1 MAVIHLSWFGKG
13 WKIQPFFWIE
23 FGDLVEKI
31 DIVDLF
37 PFKVSALSVKNK
49 DDFLLLNKKD
59 IPNKIFKFNVY
70 NILDFFVSLK
80 NQDIKEKFLIDR
92 DIEFWERFTRWSLS
106 FLIRQEIIPYLLKN
120 REGLQAKWL
129 PVLKDSSYR
138 DLIRFIR
145 SLHFY
150 KIITNDYNQSDIANI
165 ILDICYV
172 LVDSLCRKALFE
184 KGVRHQINYGQSI
197 HDLWLYSLLD
207 KNPKLQLSQHLDSY
221 INLAIAPKDID
232 KFYAQIIDWQRT
244 LAEKSALSFK
254 LLIKLNEPTSEED
267 SWNLEVFLQ
276 SIDDSKILIPLYLVW
291 NKNNKDLIFVSRDI
305 NNSKTN
311 ILALLSRASKLFPP
325 IKRQVIYPYNKYI
338 TLTTQ
343 EAYNFLKEGSWLLR
357 EEGFDVILPNWWK
370 ENTSIYKLQTRAEIK
385 HSSLPKGSFSLN
397 TSVRFNCYIAFKNAP
412 LTQKEI
418 SHLSLAQKGLVKLRG
433 KWIEIDP
440 DHINKILKISNNR
453 EGKISISKIIAASL
467 GARVNIKDIPIDEIK
482 VSGWLKDFLTELK
495 NLKYNKTQIDIP
507 RNLKTTLR
515 DYQVEGFGW
524 LYFMSKWR
532 LGACLADDMGLGKT
546 IQVLAL
552 IDKYLEQGINGP
564 FLIIAPTSVIG
575 NWQRE
580 IARFLPNLS
589 FYIHQGVDR
598 VKKEQLGKI
607 VKNTSIVI
615 TSYTLLTRD
624 FDRLRDIKWFGIIAD
639 EAQNI
644 KNPFSKQSICSRKLK
659 SEFKVALTGTP
670 IENSI
675 SDLWSIMEFLNPG
688 LLGSYES
695 FRTQFIIPIQLE
707 EDKKVLNKL
716 RSLIAPFI
724 LRREKTDYSIGLNLP
739 KKKEQT
745 IKVYLTNEQKRLY
758 KTIVNN
764 IRSCLDNTQGIAK
777 KGLILSTITKLK
789 QICDHPVLFLKD
801 NSKIENRSGK
811 LEALKNILDFVL
823 SKGESSIIFTQFA
836 SMGHILQHHLSLF
849 FDKEVLFIHGGLP
862 RLKRDEIVE
871 YFQNATKPQ
880 ILVLSLKASGTGL
893 NLTKAT
899 HVFHYDRWWNPAVEK
914 QATDRAYRIG
924 QVKDVEVYKF
934 ICKGTIEEKIEQIL
948 NSKLELAN
956 DLISSGETWITNL
969 SDKEIKDLIKFDG

>member
-1 MAVIHLSWFGKG
+1 MAVIHLSWFGKR

-37 PFKVSALSVKNK
+37 PFKVSAFSVKNK
-49 DDFLLLNKKD
+49 DDLLLLNKED

-70 NILDFFVSLK
+70 DILNFFVSLK

-106 FLIRQEIIPYLLKN
+106 FLIRQEIIPYLVMDRDGLKA
-120 REGLQAKWL
+120 RWL
-129 PVLKDSSYR
+129 PVLKESSYR
-138 DLIRFIR
+138 DLIRFIK
-145 SLHFY
+145 SFPSY
-150 KIITNDYNQSDIANI
+150 KVSDNYYNKSELANI
-165 ILDICYV
+165 VLDICYV

-184 KGVRHQINYGQSI
+184 KGIRHQINYAQSI

-207 KNPKLQLSQHLDSY
+207 KNPKLQLSQHVDSY
-221 INLAIAPKDID
+221 LNLAIAPKDID
-232 KFYAQIIDWQRT
+232 KFYSQIIDWQRPI
-244 LAEKSALSFK
+244 AEKSALSFK
-254 LLIKLNEPTSEED
+254 VVFKLNEPTSDED
-267 SWNLEVFLQ
+267 CWNLEFFLQ
-276 SIDDSKILIPLYLVW
+276 AIDNPDIVLPLPSIWSKNY
-291 NKNNKDLIFVSRDI
+291 KDLEFLFRDL
-305 NNSKTN
+305 NNPKTN

-325 IKRQVIYPYNKYI
+325 IKRQLLAPYNEYI

-343 EAYNFLKEGSWLLR
+343 EAYDFLKEGSWLLK
-357 EEGFDVILPNWWK
+357 EEGFDVILPAWWQA
-370 ENTSIYKLQTRAEIK
+370 NTSIYKLQTKAEIK
-385 HSSLPKGSFSLN
+385 VGASPDNSFSLN
-397 TSVRFNCYIAFKNAP
+397 TSVKFNCYIAFKDAP
-412 LTQKEI
+412 LTREEI
-418 SHLSLAQKGLVKLRG
+418 SRLALTKKGLIKLRG
-433 KWIEIDP
+433 KWVEIDP
-440 DHINKILKISNNR
+440 DYLNRILTISNR
-453 EGKISISKIIAASL
+453 QKGKIAISKIIAASL
-467 GARVNIKDIPIDEIK
+467 GARVNIKDIPIDEIEI
-482 VSGWLKDFLTELK
+482 SGWLKDFLIELK
-495 NLKYNKTQIDIP
+495 NLKYKKTQIDPP

-515 DYQVEGFGW
+515 NYQLEGFCW

-552 IDKYLEQGINGP
+552 IGKYLEQGINGP

-580 IARFLPNLS
+580 ITRFLPHVS

-598 VKKEQLGKI
+598 VEKEQLGKI
-607 VKNTSIVI
+607 VKNTPIIV
-615 TSYTLLTRD
+615 TSYALLTRD
-624 FDRLRDIKWFGIIAD
+624 FDRLRDIRWFGIIAD

-670 IENSI
+670 IENSL

-688 LLGSYES
+688 LLGSYGA

-707 EDKKVLNKL
+707 GDKEVLNKL
-716 RSLIAPFI
+716 KSLIAPFI
-724 LRREKTDYSIGLNLP
+724 LRREKTDSSIELNLP
-739 KKKEQT
+739 EKKEQT
-745 IKVYLTNEQKRLY
+745 IEVSLTNEQKRLY

-764 IRSCLDNTQGIAK
+764 VRNRLDNTEGIAK

-789 QICDHPVLFLKD
+789 QICDHPALFLKD
-801 NSKIENRSGK
+801 NSKIEDRSGK
-811 LEALKNILDFVL
+811 LEVLKKVLAYVL

-836 SMGHILQHHLSLF
+836 SMGHILQHHLSSF
-849 FDKEVLFIHGGLP
+849 FDREILFIHGGLP

-880 ILVLSLKASGTGL
+880 ILILSLKASGTGL

-924 QVKDVEVYKF
+924 QVKDVKVYKF

-956 DLISSGETWITNL
+956 DLISAGETWITNL